1 VTAKKIYKNKKIN
14 MKNKLKSLA
23 LFNRNQEEIRI
34 IKMQTGSK
42 KENK

>member
-1 VTAKKIYKNKKIN
+1 VIAKKIYKNKKIN

-23 LFNRNQEEIRI
+23 LNNRNQVVIKI
-34 IKMQTGSK
+34 IKMPTGLK